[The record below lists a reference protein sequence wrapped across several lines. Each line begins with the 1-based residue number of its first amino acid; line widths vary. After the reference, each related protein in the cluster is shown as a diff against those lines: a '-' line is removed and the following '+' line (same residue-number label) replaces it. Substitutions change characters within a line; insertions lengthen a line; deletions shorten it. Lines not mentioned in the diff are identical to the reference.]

1 MNVWQKLCATG
12 LLPEGQV
19 LLTNFSQKFNG
30 STDAPHSKT
39 DLRPEG
45 HFLLANFSQKFDQ
58 KLCAIRLRLR
68 AGESE
73 NPARRAVF
81 TRFFVKKSCE
91 KIGLYPKTPDK
102 RNKEPPDYD
111 IRSRTRICLFTD
123 QPLIKFMNFG
133 FYRCQIPAA
142 PDDI

>member
-1 MNVWQKLCATG
+1 MIGTDIYSGLVGYECLAKTVSHSAAPSGRMIRNPHPEGISYSQTFHKSLMAPPMLHIQKLVSD
-12 LLPEGQV
+12 P
-19 LLTNFSQKFNG
+19 KG
-30 STDAPHSKT
+30 SFYSI
-39 DLRPEG
+39 
-45 HFLLANFSQKFDQ
+45 F
-58 KLCAIRLRLR
+58 
-68 AGESE
+68 
-73 NPARRAVF
+73 
-81 TRFFVKKSCE
+81 CE
-91 KIGLYPKTPDK
+91 KIGLYPKTLYK